1 MSHSPNEQ
9 LITLHGFKKAT
20 SRDKPQSIT
29 GCPIPTTKTITKARM
44 KRDYI
49 NPDPTPPRQDDN
61 SHTGISNE
69 AADIFVVALVF
80 YTLISAIFGA
90 SNLNHRGELLR
101 DPQNVRWWQYVGLF
115 MLGWAWPVF
124 CCFICRDNFVARCSG
139 RARRRRREER
149 SRREERRREE
159 MGREREAEDEIR
171 QPDLQSGRQEL
182 IPDHRQVGG
191 EDESPGLWRR
201 VLSGLPF
208 WGSRRWR
215 GQDEEVIEA
224 RELDITPAVSKSA
237 SESRGCEDSSAAAAA
252 TSGESNRPAADQP
265 GNPGSSLSDE
275 VQALGAPKSAV
286 KGKGKEKE
294 VS

>member
-1 MSHSPNEQ
+1 
-9 LITLHGFKKAT
+9 
-20 SRDKPQSIT
+20 
-29 GCPIPTTKTITKARM
+29 M

-49 NPDPTPPRQDDN
+49 NPDPTTRQDDN
-61 SHTGISNE
+61 SRTGISNE

-101 DPQNVRWWQYVGLF
+101 DPQNVRWWHYVGLF

-124 CCFICRDNFVARCSG
+124 CCFICRDNFVDRCSG
-139 RARRRRREER
+139 RARRRREER

-159 MGREREAEDEIR
+159 MRREGEVEEEMRQPGLESGGREATTPDERE
-171 QPDLQSGRQEL
+171 
-182 IPDHRQVGG
+182 VGG

-201 VLSGLPF
+201 VISGLPF

-215 GQDEEVIEA
+215 GRDEEVIEA
-224 RELDITPAVSKSA
+224 QDLDITPAVSKSA
-237 SESRGCEDSSAAAAA
+237 SESRGCEDAGAGAA
-252 TSGESNRPAADQP
+252 SGESNSPAADQP
-265 GNPGSSLSDE
+265 SNPGPSLSDE
-275 VQALGAPKSAV
+275 VQAPETPKSAV

-294 VS
+294 VSSA